1 MKNLLYLL
9 TIFFNAIGVFVSL
22 SLFFVAGIKGIDFLP
37 IIVAGCA
44 IFSVSLTVTA
54 LDFNN
59 VKKNRK
65 NYKIV
70 YQNKSAIEDYSEYFK
85 SKKYDFII

>member
-1 MKNLLYLL
+1 MKNLLYFL
-9 TIFFNAIGVFVSL
+9 TILFNAAGIFCSM
-22 SLFFVAGIKGIDFLP
+22 SLFFISGVKAVDYLP
-37 IIVAGCA
+37 IIIAGCV
-44 IFSVSLTVTA
+44 IFSVSFTITA

-70 YQNKSAIEDYSEYFK
+70 YQDKSAIEDYRDYFK
-85 SKKYDFII
+85 THKYDFII